1 MKIIK
6 FDNEQLVER
15 NNTTSKRMFMDNT
28 SFSCPGCKE
37 TSKADF
43 QGMIFRSMEFYCKK
57 CGAFYKMV
65 NPAFSPPPNNQ

>member
-43 QGMIFRSMEFYCKK
+43 QGMIFRSMEFY
-57 CGAFYKMV
+57 KMV